1 MICGLSKVQMYL
13 EIAMYRIATDN
24 PHTQEPLLATILPVK
39 GKLSLPGEA
48 TEETI
53 LVLLLNNLAVDNSEF
68 LELARRNSSS
78 VQNLDVG
85 ICPVLGLWLEPVE
98 GRDDEELSADEQEH
112 DLAEVRKNRRQ
123 HQSSELLADQGE
135 GDSLRASSLRSSLLC
150 DSPAVAADGT
160 SVQHGPSDHEDKKGG
175 VGSDV

>member
-53 LVLLLNNLAVDNSEF
+53 LVLLLNNLAVDNSEV

-85 ICPVLGLWLEPVE
+85 IRPVLGLWLEPVE
-98 GRDDEELSADEQEH
+98 GRNNEELSADEQEH
-112 DLAEVRKNRRQ
+112 DLATPVQLIRVDEVRENRRQ

-135 GDSLRASSLRSSLLC
+135 GDSLRASSL
-150 DSPAVAADGT
+150 
-160 SVQHGPSDHEDKKGG
+160 
-175 VGSDV
+175 